1 MADIKVLYDYC
12 TAVFHHMCPFLIFS
26 SENYLIRWGD
36 KGFPKDVEMLN
47 NLKVVFTVSQH

>member
-1 MADIKVLYDYC
+1 MEKF
-12 TAVFHHMCPFLIFS
+12 TFHKMSVICFKHLSFFF

-47 NLKVVFTVSQH
+47 NLKVVFTVC